1 MLGHV
6 RRQKT
11 PQDVEFSEDSEKLR
25 RELKRVR
32 EENRKLKHIISYGN
46 ISTLETLIDQYMDY
60 SRIYLKKIAI
70 EIQLTDYEQSGTDKV
85 MELIEHLECLKE
97 ELHKLIAISEE
108 GAVAHNESLRHDV
121 KIAREL
127 VPELENIIQ
136 LHIDSDK
143 SMELEKILVEFAL
156 PIYKRISRDS
166 QPLRHNVAWYTTFL
180 T

>member
-1 MLGHV
+1 LGFTV
-6 RRQKT
+6 LTQRY
-11 PQDVEFSEDSEKLR
+11 
-25 RELKRVR
+25 
-32 EENRKLKHIISYGN
+32 NRLFKILVILLCLHIITPFVSTN
-46 ISTLETLIDQYMDY
+46 IRLFLCPLLHYISNMDY

-143 SMELEKILVEFAL
+143 SMELEKILVEFAQK
-156 PIYKRISRDS
+156 IRKC
-166 QPLRHNVAWYTTFL
+166 F
-180 T
+180 

>member
-6 RRQKT
+6 KRQRNF
-11 PQDVEFSEDSEKLR
+11 QNVEFSDDNEKLR

-32 EENRKLKHIISYGN
+32 EENCRLKHIISYGN
-46 ISTLETLIDQYMDY
+46 MSMLETLIDQYMDY
-60 SRIYLKKIAI
+60 SRIHLKKIAL
-70 EIQLTDYEQSGTDKV
+70 EIQLTDYEQSSTDKV

-136 LHIDSDK
+136 LHMDSNK
-143 SMELEKILVEFAL
+143 SMELEKILVEFAQK
-156 PIYKRISRDS
+156 IRKC
-166 QPLRHNVAWYTTFL
+166 F
-180 T
+180 

>member
-6 RRQKT
+6 KRQRNF
-11 PQDVEFSEDSEKLR
+11 QNVEFSDDNEKFR

-32 EENRKLKHIISYGN
+32 EENCRLKHIISYGN
-46 ISTLETLIDQYMDY
+46 MSMLETLIDQYMDY
-60 SRIYLKKIAI
+60 SRIQLKKIAF

-85 MELIEHLECLKE
+85 MELIEHLESLKE

-143 SMELEKILVEFAL
+143 SMELEKILVEFARKIRKCL
-156 PIYKRISRDS
+156 
-166 QPLRHNVAWYTTFL
+166 
-180 T
+180 

>member
-1 MLGHV
+1 MLGYVKHQ
-6 RRQKT
+6 RNFQN
-11 PQDVEFSEDSEKLR
+11 VEFSDDNEKLR

-32 EENRKLKHIISYGN
+32 EENCRLKHIISYGN
-46 ISTLETLIDQYMDY
+46 MSMLETLIDQYMDY
-60 SRIYLKKIAI
+60 SRIHLKKIAL
-70 EIQLTDYEQSGTDKV
+70 EMQLTDYEQSGTDKV

-136 LHIDSDK
+136 LHINSNK
-143 SMELEKILVEFAL
+143 SMELEKILVEFAQKIRKCL
-156 PIYKRISRDS
+156 
-166 QPLRHNVAWYTTFL
+166 
-180 T
+180 

>member
-6 RRQKT
+6 KRQRNF
-11 PQDVEFSEDSEKLR
+11 QNVEFSDDNEKFR

-32 EENRKLKHIISYGN
+32 EENCRLKHIISYGN
-46 ISTLETLIDQYMDY
+46 MSMLETLIDQYMDY
-60 SRIYLKKIAI
+60 SRIQLKKIAF

-85 MELIEHLECLKE
+85 MELIEHLESLKG

-143 SMELEKILVEFAL
+143 SMELEKILVEFARKIRKCL
-156 PIYKRISRDS
+156 
-166 QPLRHNVAWYTTFL
+166 
-180 T
+180 

>member
-1 MLGHV
+1 MLGYVKHQ
-6 RRQKT
+6 RNFQN
-11 PQDVEFSEDSEKLR
+11 VEFSDDNEKLR

-32 EENRKLKHIISYGN
+32 EENCRLKHIISYGN
-46 ISTLETLIDQYMDY
+46 MSMLETLIDQYMDY
-60 SRIYLKKIAI
+60 SRIHLKKIAL
-70 EIQLTDYEQSGTDKV
+70 EIQLTDYEQFGTDKV

-136 LHIDSDK
+136 LHINSNK
-143 SMELEKILVEFAL
+143 SMELEKILVEFAQKIRKCL
-156 PIYKRISRDS
+156 
-166 QPLRHNVAWYTTFL
+166 
-180 T
+180 